1 MPSSLAFVLT
11 CAFIAFLFARDS
23 RERPNVTG
31 ALWIPVLWLLL
42 ICSRSVSEWLALA
55 GFQMGGVSLEAG
67 SPVDA
72 VAYFAL
78 IAAGVSVLVKRR
90 VRLGEIIRNNRLF
103 AIFFIFCFIAI
114 LWSDFPFV
122 AFKRWIK
129 SFGHPIMTLIL
140 FTEPDAEEAF
150 MRLMKRCAY
159 VLIPVS
165 ILFIKY
171 FPAWGRGFD
180 QWSGAAVNFG
190 ITTDKNILGFDCLIF
205 GFFFFWY
212 LLQVR
217 QWESGKAKRNEL
229 ILCALFLGMI
239 FWLLKMAHSSTSL
252 ASLLVGIAVVI
263 FLGLRFVKEKYI
275 GFYVTAAVVLVLFAQ
290 FAFGI
295 FDLGVDMLGKDP
307 TLTGRTD
314 LWKIL
319 LASNINPLF
328 GAGFESFWLGERREK
343 LWDIYWWHPNEAHN
357 GYLEAYLNLGL
368 IGLALLLLLFY
379 YAYRQGRKMLHVN
392 FEFARFRLGFL
403 AALMLYNATEA
414 AFKALHPLWFIFL
427 ITVMVYPK
435 RQVATAEESLAEED
449 LIYAQKEI

>member
-1 MPSSLAFVLT
+1 M
-11 CAFIAFLFARDS
+11 
-23 RERPNVTG
+23 TG

-150 MRLMKRCAY
+150 MRLMKRCSY

-171 FPAWGRGFD
+171 FPATP
-180 QWSGAAVNFG
+180 SG
-190 ITTDKNILGFDCLIF
+190 DDHD
-205 GFFFFWY
+205 
-212 LLQVR
+212 
-217 QWESGKAKRNEL
+217 
-229 ILCALFLGMI
+229 LF
-239 FWLLKMAHSSTSL
+239 
-252 ASLLVGIAVVI
+252 
-263 FLGLRFVKEKYI
+263 
-275 GFYVTAAVVLVLFAQ
+275 
-290 FAFGI
+290 
-295 FDLGVDMLGKDP
+295 
-307 TLTGRTD
+307 
-314 LWKIL
+314 
-319 LASNINPLF
+319 
-328 GAGFESFWLGERREK
+328 RR
-343 LWDIYWWHPNEAHN
+343 WDIP
-357 GYLEAYLNLGL
+357 GS
-368 IGLALLLLLFY
+368 
-379 YAYRQGRKMLHVN
+379 
-392 FEFARFRLGFL
+392 
-403 AALMLYNATEA
+403 
-414 AFKALHPLWFIFL
+414 
-427 ITVMVYPK
+427 
-435 RQVATAEESLAEED
+435 AEE
-449 LIYAQKEI
+449 Q